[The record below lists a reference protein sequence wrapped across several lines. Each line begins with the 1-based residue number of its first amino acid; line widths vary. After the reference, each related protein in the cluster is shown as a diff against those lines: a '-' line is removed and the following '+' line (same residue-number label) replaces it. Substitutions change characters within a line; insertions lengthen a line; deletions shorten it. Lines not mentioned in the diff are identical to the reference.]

1 MTALIFLSLAAAV
14 FGLAAGFLL
23 AANRRLQRRHREEIR
38 EFADSAAARIAAART
53 ERDVLLDALGEAF
66 LLVDATSQIRFANAR
81 ARELFRGCELV
92 GRPVIEAFIDQQLA
106 ASLLKSLGSGEPTTE
121 QVVLLQQAGVL
132 GDQTQR
138 GVNAWV
144 IDAAPLS
151 LGIHGESYTR
161 VIIRDVT
168 AEHHADQVRKDF
180 VANASHE
187 LRTPLA
193 IISGYL
199 ENLIDDDLL
208 YDPVVSRRFLTVMRK
223 HAERISRIVEDMLV
237 ISRLESGEAG
247 ALKVEPFRLLSCVKD
262 VLERLESMIRRQQAL
277 VSVRFEDPEVVLA
290 GDRFYWTQ
298 VLFNLVENALK
309 QNVHEGLQIKIRCR
323 THAKGFELSVAD
335 NGVGIPSEDLPFIF
349 KRFYRVQ
356 KHHNQ
361 DQIKGTGLGL
371 SIVQR
376 AIKAHGGEISVTSTP
391 GIRTRFTIRLPR

>member
-1 MTALIFLSLAAAV
+1 MTALILLTLTAAV
-14 FGLAAGFLL
+14 LGVAAVLL
-23 AANRRLQRRHREEIR
+23 VAANQRLERKHSEETK
-38 EFADSAAARIAAART
+38 ELKESAAARIAAAHA
-53 ERDVLLDALGEAF
+53 ERDVLLDALGDAF

-81 ARELFRGCELV
+81 AREFFNGRELV
-92 GRPVIEAFIDQQLA
+92 GRPVVEAFLDEQLA
-106 ASLLKSLGSGEPTTE
+106 ASLLESLESGEPTIQE
-121 QVVLLQQAGVL
+121 VVLPQHAALL
-132 GDQTQR
+132 GDHAQR
-138 GVNAWV
+138 GVNAWL

-151 LGIHGESYTR
+151 HGMDEAPYTR

-168 AEHHADQVRKDF
+168 AEHHAEQVRKDF

-208 YDPVVSRRFLTVMRK
+208 EDPVISRRFLTVMRK

-247 ALKVEPFRLLSCVKD
+247 ALKIEPFRLLSCVKD
-262 VLERLESMIRRQQAL
+262 VLERLESMIRRQQA
-277 VSVRFEDPEVVLA
+277 VISVHFADPGVVVA

-309 QNVHEGLQIKIRCR
+309 QNVHEGLELEIRC
-323 THAKGFELSVAD
+323 ASDPDGLEVSVAD
-335 NGVGIPSEDLPFIF
+335 NGVGIPGEDLPFVF

-361 DQIKGTGLGL
+361 DQVKGTGLGL

-376 AIKAHGGEISVTSTP
+376 AVTAHGGEISVTSVP
-391 GIRTRFTIRLPR
+391 GSETRFTIRLPR